1 MKRVALIVTAILVLG
16 IMGCEQIAGTER
28 PDLPSY
34 TADQVIAVAQA
45 RYPTCFNVAR
55 TKSATPS
62 ISVNFVG
69 DGYWRVSITCPQG
82 YRLDD
87 WSSSKTLY
95 FYEATGAL
103 GSTQPDE

>member
-1 MKRVALIVTAILVLG
+1 MKRVALVVTAVLVLVLG
-16 IMGCEQIAGTER
+16 ITSCISVDQSDT
-28 PDLPSY
+28 PTY

-45 RYPTCFNVAR
+45 RYPSCSNVAR

-62 ISVNFVG
+62 ISVNFVS

-82 YRLDD
+82 YRFDD

-103 GSTQPDE
+103 SFTQPDE